1 LDALRENYGLGQP
14 LHVQYWKWISGV
26 VVGDFGLSFQW
37 NRPVSELLWD
47 RLALTVILSA
57 TTIVFVWIVAFPV
70 GVYSALNH
78 YSFGDYFFT
87 FLGFLG
93 RAIPNFMLALFIMY
107 FAFELFGVSTWGLFS
122 QEYADAP
129 WSLAKFLDLLQHL
142 VVPVIVLGTAG
153 TAGTIR
159 VMRANLLD
167 ELSKQ
172 YVITARA
179 KGLSRLKVVWKY
191 PIRIALNPF
200 ISTVGWILPQLIS
213 GAAIVS
219 VVLNLPT
226 TGPLFLNALRTQ
238 DMYLAGSFLMMLST
252 LTVIGTLISDLLL
265 AWVDPRI
272 RYR

>member
-1 LDALRENYGLGQP
+1 M
-14 LHVQYWKWISGV
+14 
-26 VVGDFGLSFQW
+26 
-37 NRPVSELLWD
+37 
-47 RLALTVILSA
+47 SA

-107 FAFELFGVSTWGLFS
+107 FALELFGVSTWGLFS

-153 TAGTIR
+153 TAGVIR

-172 YVITARA
+172 YVVTARA
-179 KGLSRLKVVWKY
+179 KGLARVKVVWKY

-238 DMYLAGSFLMMLST
+238 DMYLAGSFLMMLSA